1 MVDNTASIA
10 RYVVAHVSVSKS
22 FGLPECAV
30 EGRVVCDM
38 LWDGNL

>member
-10 RYVVAHVSVSKS
+10 RYVFAHAVSKS
-22 FGLPECAV
+22 CGLPEYVV

-38 LWDGNL
+38 LWSGNL